1 MPKLS
6 VPQKNITLDVKENSN
21 LMNELLL
28 AGIPVASSCE
38 GDGICSMCRVLIDGN
53 VSEITLLETQTLQ
66 RNKCDPS
73 FRLSCQ
79 VHIKGDIQV
88 RTKYW

>member
-6 VPQKNITLDVKENSN
+6 VPQKNITLDVNENSN

-28 AGIPVASSCE
+28 AGVPVASSCE
-38 GDGICSMCRVLIDGN
+38 GDGICSMCRVLIEGKIND
-53 VSEITLLETQTLQ
+53 ITPLEAKTLE
-66 RNKCDPS
+66 RNKCES
-73 FRLSCQ
+73 GFRLSCQ
-79 VHIKGDIQV
+79 VHIKGDVQV